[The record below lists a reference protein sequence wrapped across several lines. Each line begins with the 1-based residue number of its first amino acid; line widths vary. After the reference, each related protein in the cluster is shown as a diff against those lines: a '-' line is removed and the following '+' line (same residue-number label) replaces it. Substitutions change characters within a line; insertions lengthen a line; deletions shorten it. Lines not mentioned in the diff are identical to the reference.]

1 MSMVQR
7 LAACAFV
14 LTAQP
19 AAFGLSPEYWGAPHV
34 VVYAALAVLVAGFRR
49 ELPTLLEGRPA
60 SARPSDAKQSDIVL
74 LTALRELKVDPDV
87 VAAAVDRERGRSSPS
102 PLERRPPP
110 VVH

>member
-1 MSMVQR
+1 MSKVQR
-7 LAACAFV
+7 FIACAFV

-19 AAFGLSPEYWGAPHV
+19 AAFGLAPEIWGSPTV

-49 ELPTLLEGRPA
+49 ELPPILEARPA
-60 SARPSDAKQSDIVL
+60 TTRPTDGKQS
-74 LTALRELKVDPDV
+74 
-87 VAAAVDRERGRSSPS
+87 ERASPS